1 MANEG
6 MPEDTDSRYAP
17 AVEQL
22 LEYGVMITAGLI
34 TFAVASI
41 WYDRQASMM
50 AGVCLGVLTYIVALF
65 LI

>member
-1 MANEG
+1 
-6 MPEDTDSRYAP
+6 
-17 AVEQL
+17 L